1 MYKKTQI
8 TIQGDSYYQNFYYN
22 MPFEYNGIKYKIV
35 DVDHEPGSLLYRLTL
50 KRIDLPTRYSYDL
63 IDFFQVV
70 SIERISLTEIK
81 MLLGNGTSIKLT
93 FEDAE
98 ECLKEYLLLQQ
109 ISSRERT
116 YIYGQ

>member
-8 TIQGDSYYQNFYYN
+8 TIRGYSYYQNFYYN

-35 DVDHEPGSLLYRLTL
+35 DVDHEPKSLLYRLTL